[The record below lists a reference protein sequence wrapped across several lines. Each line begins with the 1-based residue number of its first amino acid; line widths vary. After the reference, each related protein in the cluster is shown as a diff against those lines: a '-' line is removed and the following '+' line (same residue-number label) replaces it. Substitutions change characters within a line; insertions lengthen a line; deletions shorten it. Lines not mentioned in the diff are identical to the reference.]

1 MSAPAKTSDRKICEA
16 VRNLLEGGGERSLSM
31 QKIASAVGIQ
41 APSLYKR
48 FAGKSHLLSA
58 AARGALVEMA
68 ELLGNP
74 AGAGKTYESLER
86 MGHLYRKFAK
96 KNPRTYALIF
106 SEAMVARE
114 DLLRARQAAAEPMLA
129 LLRPAV
135 GKDAALNAARMLVSY
150 LHGFL
155 SMELARTFRFGGNV
169 NEAFQ
174 YGLTKTLDALLEE
187 KAQHG

>member
-1 MSAPAKTSDRKICEA
+1 MSAPAKTSDRKIREA
-16 VRNLLEGGGERSLSM
+16 VRNLLERAGEQELSM
-31 QKIASAVGIQ
+31 QAIAAAAGIR

-48 FAGKSHLLSA
+48 FASKSELLSA
-58 AARGALVEMA
+58 AAREGLLELA

-74 AGAGKTYESLER
+74 AGGSKTYESLER

-106 SEAMVARE
+106 SQEMASRQE
-114 DLLRARQAAAEPMLA
+114 LLGHRQAVAEPMMA
-129 LLRPAV
+129 LLTPLL

-155 SMELARTFRFGGNV
+155 SMELARTFRLGGNV

-174 YGLTKTLDALLEE
+174 YGLTKTLDSLLAE

>member
-1 MSAPAKTSDRKICEA
+1 MSARAKTSDREIREA
-16 VRNLLEGGGERSLSM
+16 LRRLLEKSGERSLSM
-31 QKIASAVGIQ
+31 QMIAAEVGIR

-48 FAGKSHLLSA
+48 FAGKRELMIATAQDGLLE
-58 AARGALVEMA
+58 LA
-68 ELLGNP
+68 ELLRNP
-74 AGAGKTYESLER
+74 ADGSKTYESLER

-106 SEAMVARE
+106 REAMDPRE
-114 DLLRARQAAAEPMLA
+114 ELLGLRHAAAEPMLA
-129 LLRPAV
+129 LLTPV
-135 GKDAALNAARMLVSY
+135 LGKDEALHAMRLLVSY

-155 SMELARTFRFGGNV
+155 SMELARTFHFGGNV

-174 YGLTKTLDALLEE
+174 YGLSRTLDSLLAE